1 MEEGECQEA
10 MKAMLRFLT
19 GLLLTAACVT
29 AVLFG
34 ASYYAFVILND
45 DFPYAVAIG
54 AIMMSLVT
62 LGSGVCFS
70 VRWAWRKPG
79 MREG

>member
-1 MEEGECQEA
+1 

-29 AVLFG
+29 AILYG

-45 DFPYAVAIG
+45 DFPYAVTIG

-62 LGSGVCFS
+62 LGSGVCLS
-70 VRWAWRKPG
+70 VRWARGKRR